1 MVSKKLNMYAQMS
14 QILMG
19 YDTSNNVAQFDE
31 DGIATN
37 TENAGKMSS
46 AIFISL
52 SRLIS
57 KDEIKKGSFKM
68 DLDVLTVVDNDGT
81 MAATQ
86 LAAVANT
93 TNQSANASTA
103 KIIRIT
109 DAGMATGYKTGS
121 PAGEVGILVANTQT
135 TGDMLTTDDGTQ
147 KVGLI
152 YYQAGIV
159 VLTSSVFSTADD
171 SVSAAG
177 ATFTPYMA
185 DHRGLLKADG
195 SSDKIAVGYKSV
207 PGSGNYTTAHVAPWV
222 DILAD
227 SKMDRAADFVRS
239 RIVDLT
245 FNNTTEL
252 NSTVY
257 FCRARH
263 NEFNYSANR
272 TYLNGSKIR
281 VKKLAQDLPR
291 TYITTVGLYS
301 ANNEL
306 MAVAKLSEPIRKD
319 PTNEATVRVR
329 LDY

>member
-1 MVSKKLNMYAQMS
+1 
-14 QILMG
+14 
-19 YDTSNNVAQFDE
+19 
-31 DGIATN
+31 
-37 TENAGKMSS
+37 
-46 AIFISL
+46 
-52 SRLIS
+52 
-57 KDEIKKGSFKM
+57 
-68 DLDVLTVVDNDGT
+68 
-81 MAATQ
+81 MAH
-86 LAAVANT
+86 
-93 TNQSANASTA
+93 
-103 KIIRIT
+103 
-109 DAGMATGYKTGS
+109 
-121 PAGEVGILVANTQT
+121 
-135 TGDMLTTDDGTQ
+135 
-147 KVGLI
+147 
-152 YYQAGIV
+152 
-159 VLTSSVFSTADD
+159 
-171 SVSAAG
+171 
-177 ATFTPYMA
+177 
-185 DHRGLLKADG
+185 HRGLLKATDG
-195 SSDKIAVGYKSV
+195 SDKITVGYKSV
-207 PGSGNYTTAHVAPWV
+207 PGSGNYTAAHVAPWI

-272 TYLNGSKIR
+272 TYLDGSKIR